1 MYQLSLKP
9 MLRAFGRGLQDAKV
23 KFTRFDLSSSFLCC
37 VSLCRH
43 ADALPRS
50 YTAFG
55 LEHDSIVFS
64 HIFPPSFTK
73 SSRHSQK
80 LVFPTSSRETQV
92 AFILTR
98 STSAPTTESKPEKRR
113 RHPPPPPLPSPF
125 QVQSE
130 GLSGLP
136 SLRPS
141 QQLPLL
147 EASEDELAALRIP
160 GLGSPRLWLKDA

>member
-113 RHPPPPPLPSPF
+113 RHPPPPPSPLPSRCSLKASLAF
-125 QVQSE
+125 LLF
-130 GLSGLP
+130 GLLSSCL
-136 SLRPS
+136 SSR
-141 QQLPLL
+141 
-147 EASEDELAALRIP
+147 LARM
-160 GLGSPRLWLKDA
+160 SWRL